1 MIYIIMEKLFRQGI
15 LKSISGAGLIFISG
29 LFSLQLNGQFSFQRD
44 TLTIKEVVI
53 TRKQISSEQPGFKFY
68 NIDSLKLNE
77 YSIFSLTDLLNETTP
92 LFMKNYGSGGSAT
105 SSFRGTSAGHTQV
118 TWNGININD
127 PMLGQS
133 DFSMIPS
140 GMADNI
146 MISFGGASMDLGNGA
161 IGGIINL
168 ENEPSWKKHTSIDI
182 SPGIGSFGRYTGL
195 AKINTGN
202 EHFQSATKVYFNSA
216 RNNFRWLDTVALPAP
231 EWKTRVNNQ
240 TFQKGF
246 MQELYLRKSDN
257 VLSARFWYQSV
268 SRDLPGST
276 LWGNSGE
283 KQADESFR
291 GILSYDVKKGK
302 NEYFTT
308 AAWMHTNLDYT
319 NQLYPIYDSRSNVTT
334 LVLKGGT
341 TTPLG
346 EFSRLKIILSDELNT
361 IRSTLFKDTVR
372 RNNATITLSAE
383 RKKGKRFG
391 AVLLLRETLDDK
403 SFLVPDFSA
412 GFEFRVIR
420 GEEHF
425 LKFNFSRNTRI
436 PSMNDRYYNPGGNPD
451 LKNEHAF
458 SYEIGYKLDQKI
470 SSELSLSS
478 ELNYFKN
485 YIRDMIQWHPDDF
498 SNYVADN
505 IGSVNTSGLESSLS
519 VKYLKDNLSVNLNGG
534 YSYTKAIGIND
545 GELVAV
551 RKQLVYIPEHQA
563 NASIH
568 AAYKNFYTIWLT
580 RFSSR
585 IYITPDNS
593 GFLNGFTVNNLTG
606 GVKLNFRDNLFD
618 LRCKIENIFNVSY
631 QTIAYYPQP
640 GRSYFIMLSYRFKK

>member
-1 MIYIIMEKLFRQGI
+1 M
-15 LKSISGAGLIFISG
+15 KSFSGAGLIFISG
-29 LFSLQLNGQFSFQRD
+29 LFSLPLNGQFSFQRD

-92 LFMKNYGSGGSAT
+92 LFMKNYGSGGSST

-168 ENEPSWKKHTSIDI
+168 ENEPSWKKQTSIDV

-195 AKINTGN
+195 AKVNTGN
-202 EHFQSATKVYFNSA
+202 EHFQSGTKVYFNSA

-231 EWKTRVNNQ
+231 EWKTRDNNQ

-257 VLSARFWYQSV
+257 VLSARFWYQSG

-283 KQADESFR
+283 KQYDESFR
-291 GILSYDVKKGK
+291 GILSYDIKKGK

-319 NQLYPIYDSRSNVTT
+319 NQLYPIV
-334 LVLKGGT
+334 
-341 TTPLG
+341 
-346 EFSRLKIILSDELNT
+346 
-361 IRSTLFKDTVR
+361 
-372 RNNATITLSAE
+372 
-383 RKKGKRFG
+383 
-391 AVLLLRETLDDK
+391 
-403 SFLVPDFSA
+403 
-412 GFEFRVIR
+412 
-420 GEEHF
+420 
-425 LKFNFSRNTRI
+425 
-436 PSMNDRYYNPGGNPD
+436 
-451 LKNEHAF
+451 
-458 SYEIGYKLDQKI
+458 
-470 SSELSLSS
+470 
-478 ELNYFKN
+478 
-485 YIRDMIQWHPDDF
+485 
-498 SNYVADN
+498 
-505 IGSVNTSGLESSLS
+505 
-519 VKYLKDNLSVNLNGG
+519 
-534 YSYTKAIGIND
+534 
-545 GELVAV
+545 
-551 RKQLVYIPEHQA
+551 
-563 NASIH
+563 
-568 AAYKNFYTIWLT
+568 
-580 RFSSR
+580 
-585 IYITPDNS
+585 
-593 GFLNGFTVNNLTG
+593 
-606 GVKLNFRDNLFD
+606 
-618 LRCKIENIFNVSY
+618 
-631 QTIAYYPQP
+631 
-640 GRSYFIMLSYRFKK
+640 